1 MDTKALYITAIVI
14 AAASGGYYYYSGKSK
29 KLDGSAAQS
38 MTYSAKDIQL
48 LQTDER
54 GNLYVKATVD
64 VLEQDRKKQT
74 SSLQNLNASMYQN
87 NKVNATFY
95 AQQADG
101 YNDNEKIILS
111 GNVLATKMGDFGQ
124 MKFHTDQLTGYPK
137 QRTLE
142 TSHQVRV
149 ETPSGEFV
157 SQGLQADLN
166 DGQYEFKKIRGKYA
180 PN

>member
-29 KLDGSAAQS
+29 KLDGSSAQS
-38 MTYSAKDIQL
+38 MTYSAQDIHL
-48 LQTDER
+48 LQTDEK
-54 GNLYVKATVD
+54 GNLYIKATVD
-64 VLEQDRKKQT
+64 QLEQDRNTQT
-74 SSLQNLNASMYQN
+74 TSLKNLNASMYQQ
-87 NKVNATFY
+87 NKVDATFY

-111 GNVLATKMGDFGQ
+111 GNVLATKLGDYGQ
-124 MKFHTDQLTGYPK
+124 MKFYTDQLVGYPK

-142 TSHQVRV
+142 TSHQVKV

-157 SQGLQADLN
+157 SQGLQVDLN
-166 DGQYEFKKIRGKYA
+166 DGQYEFKNIRGKYA